1 MLVVQGNRINMVIG
15 SIFFCIVAVKC
26 DRSVYIYS
34 AHVIHIAG
42 VK

>member
-1 MLVVQGNRINMVIG
+1 MVIG

-26 DRSVYIYS
+26 DKSVYIYS
-34 AHVIHIAG
+34 AHVIHITG